1 MKIEKTNFD
10 GLLIIQPDV
19 FEDSRGLFFESFNKE
34 KYEKGGITDK
44 FVQDNISSS
53 CQNTVRGLHF
63 QIGEKAQGKLCQ
75 VIFGSVL
82 DVAVDVRTISP
93 TFGKYFSIELS
104 DENHLQL
111 WIPKGFAHGFLAL
124 SERAIFSYKCTEFYD
139 KENERSIL
147 FNDPDLDINWG
158 IESPI
163 VSVKDLNAL
172 TFQQFKSQNL

>member
-34 KYEKGGITDK
+34 KYEKGGIADK

-82 DVAVDVRTISP
+82 DVAVDVQALTHQ
-93 TFGKYFSIELS
+93 LS
-104 DENHLQL
+104 ENIFQL
-111 WIPKGFAHGFLAL
+111 NYLMKITCSYGFL
-124 SERAIFSYKCTEFYD
+124 
-139 KENERSIL
+139 
-147 FNDPDLDINWG
+147 
-158 IESPI
+158 
-163 VSVKDLNAL
+163 KDLHMAFWSSLKEQYFHINVQSFTIKKANDLFYL
-172 TFQQFKSQNL
+172 TIRT